1 MKLPLLSTLAALARE
16 HVLALTVALLVAAL
30 AAGGFYGWRYYQYR
44 QSSEYAF
51 VRLQG
56 ALSPPKPE
64 ELALRVDFNTLSGHL
79 ATAVARNFAFFKQGP
94 DQIRSLKDIIQT
106 GLLKKFL
113 SKEEPAKGHVEKEEN
128 PEKLLQQPLTLL
140 PPDFLTQFI
149 ANLGMRPAE
158 NGTVLL
164 SSSIRHPLLNQTFPL
179 VLSMEKGPDGWIVRD
194 LVNADE
200 LTRQFRDALQ
210 ARLTARHDVLIRKNA
225 ATNKRMDGILP
236 LQSCTASAGLLSDG
250 KTLVLVAHVLA
261 RNTGDVSVNNLDLD
275 ATFSGPDGTKLLRR
289 FLNAARPVAPGE
301 DFDQRWSIELDGQSP
316 QGRESAGRRAV
327 DLHGVL
333 AHTGAEQ
340 CRSAAYRRCA
350 RHPEGLQQA
359 GAPSLPGLLS
369 FSHLSELIPSN
380 QSGLTLRLYNLN
392 VLETP
397 ASACN
402 SANKLR

>member
-51 VRLQG
+51 VRLQA

-79 ATAVARNFAFFKQGP
+79 AAAVARNFDFFKQGP

-113 SKEEPAKGHVEKEEN
+113 SKEEPAKGRVEKEEN

-316 QGRESAGRRAV
+316 QGRSLLAAGPLTCTASWRTLGLSNAEV
-327 DLHGVL
+327 LHIADV
-333 AHTGAEQ
+333 
-340 CRSAAYRRCA
+340 
-350 RHPEGLQQA
+350 
-359 GAPSLPGLLS
+359 
-369 FSHLSELIPSN
+369 
-380 QSGLTLRLYNLN
+380 
-392 VLETP
+392 P
-397 ASACN
+397 AILKACN
-402 SANKLR
+402 KPGHHHFLRFCLSPIFQN

>member
-51 VRLQG
+51 VRLQA

-79 ATAVARNFAFFKQGP
+79 AAAVARNFAFFKQGP

-113 SKEEPAKGHVEKEEN
+113 SKEEPAKGRVEKEEN

-179 VLSMEKGPDGWIVRD
+179 VLSMEKRPGRLDRPRSGQRRRVD
-194 LVNADE
+194 
-200 LTRQFRDALQ
+200 Q
-210 ARLTARHDVLIRKNA
+210 AV
-225 ATNKRMDGILP
+225 P
-236 LQSCTASAGLLSDG
+236 
-250 KTLVLVAHVLA
+250 
-261 RNTGDVSVNNLDLD
+261 
-275 ATFSGPDGTKLLRR
+275 
-289 FLNAARPVAPGE
+289 
-301 DFDQRWSIELDGQSP
+301 
-316 QGRESAGRRAV
+316 RRA
-327 DLHGVL
+327 
-333 AHTGAEQ
+333 
-340 CRSAAYRRCA
+340 
-350 RHPEGLQQA
+350 A
-359 GAPSLPGLLS
+359 GAPDRP
-369 FSHLSELIPSN
+369 P
-380 QSGLTLRLYNLN
+380 RCAD
-392 VLETP
+392 P
-397 ASACN
+397 
-402 SANKLR
+402 

>member
-51 VRLQG
+51 VRLQA

-79 ATAVARNFAFFKQGP
+79 AAAVARNFAFFKQGP

-113 SKEEPAKGHVEKEEN
+113 SKEEPAKGRVEKEEN

-289 FLNAARPVAPGE
+289 FLNAARP
-301 DFDQRWSIELDGQSP
+301 
-316 QGRESAGRRAV
+316 GRGFR
-327 DLHGVL
+327 
-333 AHTGAEQ
+333 
-340 CRSAAYRRCA
+340 
-350 RHPEGLQQA
+350 P
-359 GAPSLPGLLS
+359 
-369 FSHLSELIPSN
+369 
-380 QSGLTLRLYNLN
+380 TL
-392 VLETP
+392 EH
-397 ASACN
+397 
-402 SANKLR
+402 

>member
-51 VRLQG
+51 VRLRA

-79 ATAVARNFAFFKQGP
+79 AEAVARNFAFFKEGP

-128 PEKLLQQPLTLL
+128 PEKLLEQPLTLL
-140 PPDFLTQFI
+140 PPDFLAQFI

-200 LTRQFRDALQ
+200 LTGQFRDALR

-225 ATNKRMDGILP
+225 AISKRMNGILP

-316 QGRESAGRRAV
+316 QGRSLLAAGPLTCTATWRTLGLSNAEVLHIV
-327 DLHGVL
+327 DVPDILK
-333 AHTGAEQ
+333 
-340 CRSAAYRRCA
+340 
-350 RHPEGLQQA
+350 
-359 GAPSLPGLLS
+359 
-369 FSHLSELIPSN
+369 
-380 QSGLTLRLYNLN
+380 
-392 VLETP
+392 
-397 ASACN
+397 ACN
-402 SANKLR
+402 KPGHHHFLGFCLSPIFQN